1 MLEYEEIV
9 NFIQKSCWMLDEE
22 DFDGFLSLCSKDF
35 LYKITAF
42 SPELNKEMTWMDED
56 YEGLKNLLGMV
67 PEHLTRLGKFT
78 RHVTIGQTLRGNEE
92 IIIKSSFIAVHTDL
106 NGKSNIFG
114 VGRYNDKIISRDKD
128 VFLLSREAHL
138 ETRDLGIGSHVPI

>member
-22 DFDGFLSLCSKDF
+22 DFDGFLSLVAKNF
-35 LYKITAF
+35 QYKITAF
-42 SPELNKEMTWMDED
+42 SPEINKEMIWMDED
-56 YEGLKNLLGMV
+56 FEGLKNLLVMV
-67 PEHLTRLGKFT
+67 PEHLRRLGKFT
-78 RHVTIGQTLRGNEE
+78 RHLSIGQTFREKDE
-92 IIIKSSFIAVHTDL
+92 IIIHSSFIIIHTDL
-106 NGKSNIFG
+106 DGNQIFLG
-114 VGRYNDKIISRDKD
+114 GRYKDKMDIEIKD